1 MTQAFRTLPLHPILA
16 FGIVAASAVACA
28 APALADSPAPLS
40 APGLGEEVY
49 GATVE
54 AHEFEL
60 ESRYGMLTGGSADGQ
75 QNARVE
81 GEYGVNANLAVAV
94 MGEFERAPSDRL
106 KPSRVGIEAIY
117 HLARVAGVDVAAYA
131 EYEHGFIDPDSIE
144 TKLLL
149 QRRTGLWDIRFNL
162 IGEKPLRQTE
172 PMGFTYATSVDRSVA
187 RNLRLGITAFGDLGT
202 IHTLLPRAEHYVGPV
217 AKLRIPMK
225 DTDGDNDK
233 GVIIEAGYLFA
244 AGATARA
251 TTGQFRLNVELEM

>member
-106 KPSRVGIEAIY
+106 KPMPNMNTVSSIPIRSRPSCCSS
-117 HLARVAGVDVAAYA
+117 AAPA
-131 EYEHGFIDPDSIE
+131 CG
-144 TKLLL
+144 
-149 QRRTGLWDIRFNL
+149 
-162 IGEKPLRQTE
+162 
-172 PMGFTYATSVDRSVA
+172 TSAS
-187 RNLRLGITAFGDLGT
+187 T
-202 IHTLLPRAEHYVGPV
+202 
-217 AKLRIPMK
+217 
-225 DTDGDNDK
+225 
-233 GVIIEAGYLFA
+233 
-244 AGATARA
+244 
-251 TTGQFRLNVELEM
+251 